1 MERVRVGEWVALLG
15 ALGLLGLLFLDWF
28 GVDVAAPL
36 RQGGGAGLDLVRLRY
51 NGSLTGWSTL
61 GTFMD
66 VLLGAAI
73 LSGLALAA
81 VTFSATPPVSPVGA
95 AFVALALGAAV
106 LLILAVRL
114 SSLAEDGPGI
124 RVVVQLPA
132 YLGLV
137 FAALIPIGGGL
148 SLRDERGR

>member
-1 MERVRVGEWVALLG
+1 MERLRAGEWVALFG

-28 GVDVAAPL
+28 GVDVSASL
-36 RQGGGAGLDLVRLRY
+36 RQGGAGLDLVRLRY

-61 GTFMD
+61 GGFMD

-73 LSGLALAA
+73 ASGLALAA
-81 VTFSATPPVSPVGA
+81 LTVAPAPPVSPVGA

-106 LLILAVRL
+106 VLILAVRVA
-114 SSLAEDGPGI
+114 SLAEDGPGI

-132 YLGLV
+132 YLGLA
-137 FAALIPIGGGL
+137 FAALIPIGGLL
-148 SLRDERGR
+148 SLRDEREA